1 VGIAAG
7 WLPWLIYLDRTIF
20 TFYVVVFVPFV
31 VMAVA
36 MTLGAMLG
44 PADATPSRRRWGAW
58 SVTGLVLLMVAAGWW
73 FYPVWTAETI
83 PYEAWRLRMWFSAW
97 V

>member
-1 VGIAAG
+1 
-7 WLPWLIYLDRTIF
+7 
-20 TFYVVVFVPFV
+20 
-31 VMAVA
+31 
-36 MTLGAMLG
+36 
-44 PADATPSRRRWGAW
+44 
-58 SVTGLVLLMVAAGWW
+58 MVAAGWW